1 MEPEIRQRLIR
12 AMRGTKEPRRLV
24 RLEAP
29 PARKRGHAL
38 LSYLAEPVTFSENDP
53 RLRGHTNKWESRE
66 FARALRD
73 RGWTTDVVD
82 FDFLGWEPRERY
94 DVVVAVDA
102 ELIRLKDE
110 LDPEMAFVHMT
121 GASPAFQNSA
131 ELTRIE
137 ELVERRGIECLPR
150 RMVPDP
156 ESSARAQELADSC
169 SLVGNDWTL
178 STFSPAVRAKTTTIN
193 VTASPFRSLGALR
206 RRSPSPGDFLWFFG
220 AGAIHKGLDRVLEVF
235 AGEPRLGLH
244 VVGNIAGEDD
254 FVGAYEAELFGL
266 PNITFH
272 GELDPMS
279 RAFAR
284 VIDRCSAFVAP
295 SCSEGMSPS
304 CATLLQ
310 AGLFPILSRE
320 TGITLPDGKGIY
332 LDESSIEEIRDAV
345 TRFSTTPDKELES
358 AVAEIQADALERYS
372 REGFAA
378 SIRRYLAAAGA

>member
-1 MEPEIRQRLIR
+1 MEPEIL
-12 AMRGTKEPRRLV
+12 RRLTTAIRGRGEPIRWA
-24 RLEAP
+24 RLEAS
-29 PARKRGHAL
+29 PAEKRGHAL
-38 LSYLAEPVTFSENDP
+38 LSYLAEPVTFSEKDP

-66 FARALRD
+66 FARALQD

-82 FDFLGWEPRERY
+82 FNILGWDPRARY
-94 DVVVAVDA
+94 DIVIALDA
-102 ELIRLKDE
+102 ELLTLKDE
-110 LDPEMAFVHMT
+110 LDPALSFVHMT
-121 GASPAFQNSA
+121 GASAAFQNSA

-137 ELVERRGIECLPR
+137 ELFRRRGIECLPR
-150 RMVPDP
+150 RMVPAP
-156 ESSARAQELADSC
+156 ESSARAQEVADSC

-178 STFSPAVRAKTTTIN
+178 STLSPAVRSKTSMIN
-193 VTASPFRSLGALR
+193 VTASPFRSPRWSR
-206 RRSPSPGDFLWFFG
+206 RGSPSSGDFLWFFG

-244 VVGNIAGEDD
+244 IVGNIAGEED
-254 FVGAYEAELFGL
+254 FVQAYEAELFGL
-266 PNITFH
+266 PNVTFH
-272 GELDPMS
+272 GALDPMS
-279 RAFAR
+279 RAFTR
-284 VIDRCSAFVAP
+284 VIDSCSAFVAP

-320 TGITLPDGKGIY
+320 TGITLPDDKGIY
-332 LDESSIEEIRDAV
+332 LEESSIEEIRDAV

-378 SIRRYLAAAGA
+378 SIRRYLEAAGA